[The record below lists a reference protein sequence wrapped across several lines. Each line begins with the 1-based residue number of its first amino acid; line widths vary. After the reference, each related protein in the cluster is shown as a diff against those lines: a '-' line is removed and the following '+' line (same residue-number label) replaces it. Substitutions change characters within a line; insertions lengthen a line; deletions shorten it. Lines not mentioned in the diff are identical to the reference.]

1 MWYNYY
7 VVGGQAPGP
16 DPKGH
21 EMKLSAEVRADAK
34 KYNAQFSLFEAVNQE
49 TGAYKIYT
57 HYGVAYRYT
66 AARVRRGENW
76 RIYGVNWDDDAWN
89 DVLEERGAYVE
100 TELCAC

>member
-34 KYNAQFSLFEAVNQE
+34 KYNSEYDLFEGYSID
-49 TGAYKIYT
+49 TGESRYYSS
-57 HYGVAYRYT
+57 YGVAYRYT
-66 AARVRRGENW
+66 SDRVYKGENMCILGH
-76 RIYGVNWDDDAWN
+76 RWN
-89 DVLEERGAYVE
+89 EEAQDYEVE
-100 TELCAC
+100 ELCAC

>member
-1 MWYNYY
+1 
-7 VVGGQAPGP
+7 
-16 DPKGH
+16 
-21 EMKLSAEVRADAK
+21 MKLSAEVRADAK
-34 KYNAQFSLFEAVNQE
+34 RYNAQFSLFEAVNQE

-76 RIYGVNWDDDAWN
+76 RIYGVNWDNDAWN